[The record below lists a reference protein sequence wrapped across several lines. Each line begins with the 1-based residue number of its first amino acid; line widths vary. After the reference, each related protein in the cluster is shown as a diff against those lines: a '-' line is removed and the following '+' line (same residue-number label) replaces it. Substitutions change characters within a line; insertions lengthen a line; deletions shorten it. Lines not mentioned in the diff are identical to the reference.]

1 MKLVQLV
8 KLTCNALFVLA
19 CLSANAQSTSA
30 SGPASVASSAAQS
43 AKEVRAANRQLAK
56 DVRHALRKAKSQG
69 LSFTNIKVRADDGA
83 VFLSGSVPDAP
94 QIDLATAFA
103 KSVAGVESVS
113 SKLVVRKEISGY
125 GGQ

>member
-8 KLTCNALFVLA
+8 KLTGGALVVLV

-30 SGPASVASSAAQS
+30 SGPAAVASSTARS

-69 LSFTNIKVRADDGA
+69 LSFSNVKVRASSGA
-83 VFLSGSVPDAP
+83 VLLSGSVPDAP
-94 QIDLATAFA
+94 QIDLAIAVA

-113 SKLVVRKEISGY
+113 SRLVVRKEISGY